1 MFDFRSIFS
10 SVCSSRTVYFKALS
24 RDASVNVDTDDLSIR
39 LKRYIETLEVSAY
52 ESPTELIPDRIMPVM
67 GVIIKRLLQQRT
79 SLIFLSKLKPWKLKL
94 SNCIFLRYS
103 NSSNKSARFLLN
115 NRWKL
120 YIPQMDRT
128 DIIVHRLYKYLV
140 TFNGKRWQHQSH
152 F

>member
-24 RDASVNVDTDDLSIR
+24 RDVSVNDLSIR

-67 GVIIKRLLQQRT
+67 GVIIKLLQQRT

-120 YIPQMDRT
+120 YIPQMDRA
-128 DIIVHRLYKYLV
+128 DIIIHRLYKYLV
-140 TFNGKRWQHQSH
+140 TFNGKRWQHQPH
-152 F
+152 I